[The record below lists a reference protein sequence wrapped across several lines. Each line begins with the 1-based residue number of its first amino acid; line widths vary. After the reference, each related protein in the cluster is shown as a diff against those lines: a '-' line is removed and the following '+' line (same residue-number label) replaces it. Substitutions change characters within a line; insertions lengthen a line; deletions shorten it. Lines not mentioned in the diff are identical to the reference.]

1 MNDKKYPPLL
11 PRKLRV
17 MRAKNVKQ
25 SARNRVNGSK
35 LGDGQ
40 RKTSGQAGKLLGKAG
55 AAKTRHS
62 DTAVPKRQKIEQGT
76 QPASETLV
84 FEGLR
89 AKSKDGKVGL
99 KFGSKRKGKKAPRRT
114 QRSTSWKSSK

>member
-17 MRAKNVKQ
+17 MRAKNIKQ
-25 SARNRVNGSK
+25 NIRNQVNSSK
-35 LGDGQ
+35 RGDGH
-40 RKTSGQAGKLLGKAG
+40 RTSSQAGKLLGKAG
-55 AAKTRHS
+55 AAKIRHS
-62 DTAVPKRQKIEQGT
+62 HTAGPKRQKIEQGT

-84 FEGLR
+84 FEGVR